1 MLTEILVY
9 LAGGAFAGFIA
20 GLFGVG
26 GGTVLVPVLLFL
38 FRRAGIHEA
47 NLMHMAVA
55 TSHSVIIFNAIS
67 SMRAHHLRGSID
79 WSVFRG
85 LVPGIIAGALFG
97 AWLADQMAS
106 DALLLV
112 FAIFLL
118 VVSVQ
123 MLLGRQPHPHR
134 SVPGPLGLA
143 GAGSAIG
150 GMSALVGIG
159 GGSLTVPYL
168 SWCNVAMARAVGTA
182 AAIGLPIALSST
194 LGFILAGWDND
205 RLPAYSVGF
214 VYLPGL
220 VGLAVAGVLC
230 APLGARL
237 AHRLPAARLKQIFAL
252 FLMLVG
258 IKLLGDV

>member
-9 LAGGAFAGFIA
+9 LAGGAFAGFTA

-26 GGTVLVPVLLFL
+26 GGTVLVPVLLFI
-38 FRRAGIHEA
+38 FRRAGFPDPV
-47 NLMHMAVA
+47 LMHMAVA

-67 SMRAHHLRGSID
+67 SMRAHHLRGAVN
-79 WSVFRG
+79 WLVFRG
-85 LVPGIIAGALFG
+85 LAPGIIAGALFG

-106 DALLLV
+106 EALLLV

-118 VVSVQ
+118 IVSVQ
-123 MLLGRQPHPHR
+123 MLLGRQPRPHR
-134 SVPGPLGLA
+134 TVPGPTGLA
-143 GAGSAIG
+143 GAGSVIG

-168 SWCNVAMARAVGTA
+168 SWCNVAMASAVGTA
-182 AAIGLPIALSST
+182 AAIGLPISLAST

-205 RLPAYSVGF
+205 QLPAYSVGF